1 MAMPDRMLH
10 LHVSAKTRARDKA
23 LKLTLRVVGMAFVIW
38 RRRTFPAGTPVQKA
52 KAEMIRYALS
62 RFGGR
67 CGIQWRQA
75 LPMAEPE
82 DPVDEA
88 ARKEGPG

>member
-1 MAMPDRMLH
+1 MPDHMLH
-10 LHVSAKTRARDKA
+10 LHVSVRRRTGDKA
-23 LKLTLRVVGMAFVIW
+23 LKLTLRVLGMAFVIW
-38 RRRTFPAGTPVQKA
+38 RRRTFPAGTPVQTA

-75 LPMAEPE
+75 LPMG
-82 DPVDEA
+82 
-88 ARKEGPG
+88 GPGKQEDDPLLPL

>member
-1 MAMPDRMLH
+1 MEMLH
-10 LHVSAKTRARDKA
+10 LHVSAKTRTRDNA

-38 RRRTFPAGTPVQKA
+38 RRRTFPAGTPVVWA
-52 KAEMIRYALS
+52 KDEMIRYALS

-75 LPMAEPE
+75 LPMA
-82 DPVDEA
+82 
-88 ARKEGPG
+88 GPGAPSAGAGKTTGPE